1 MSPGSKT
8 MGDLNFLIYILFS
21 EFFLINM
28 YYSNKKKMMTVK
40 KYVTVLHFLNL
51 LNHDDI

>member
-28 YYSNKKKMMTVK
+28 YYSNKEK
-40 KYVTVLHFLNL
+40 N
-51 LNHDDI
+51 DDSEKICNSASLSEPIKP